1 MIKLIVAAIILI
13 IVMLVFVFILFKNII
28 KRIDENA
35 KTFFVNKLH
44 SFDYILEEKQ
54 TKLEEIKSEIEGIKL
69 ENRNILKNDDDIAD
83 DYDGRKKID
92 SKKTYEL
99 DEEEEEELLRIRKQ
113 KQNNTLKDP
122 DYRDNRFFNNYKE
135 LKRLFTVDNEQI
147 VRDFIAKNKNVKE
160 DKEYKVLQNIKDKF
174 DEDAIYGCLTLNS
187 DIQKKLIG
195 EVLTK
200 KEKTILNYEELISKK
215 DFTVNDLIDYIEE
228 RMEQIE
234 PTIYIYVNG
243 LTTNYNYIDKNII
256 TKQYSNMSEGII
268 IKYRNKIYDYSI

>member
-69 ENRNILKNDDDIAD
+69 ENRNILRNDDDITD
-83 DYDGRKKID
+83 EYNGRKKID

-160 DKEYKVLQNIKDKF
+160 EKEYKTLQNIKEKF

-187 DIQKKLIG
+187 DLKKKVID

-200 KEKTILNYEELISKK
+200 KEKTILNFEKLSNKN
-215 DFTVNDLIDYIEE
+215 DFTVNDLIDYIDE

-243 LTTNYNYIDKNII
+243 LTTNYNYIDKNIV

-268 IKYRNKIYDYSI
+268 MKLGNTLHIWL

>member
-69 ENRNILKNDDDIAD
+69 ENRNILRNDDDITD
-83 DYDGRKKID
+83 EYNGRKKID

-160 DKEYKVLQNIKDKF
+160 EKEYKTLQNIKEKF

-187 DIQKKLIG
+187 DLQKKVID

-200 KEKTILNYEELISKK
+200 KEKTILNFENLSNKN
-215 DFTVNDLIDYIEE
+215 DFTVNDLIDYIDE

-243 LTTNYNYIDKNII
+243 LTTNYNYIDKNIV

-268 IKYRNKIYDYSI
+268 IKYRNRIYDYSI

>member
-13 IVMLVFVFILFKNII
+13 IVMLAFVFILFKNII

-69 ENRNILKNDDDIAD
+69 ENRNILRNDDDITD
-83 DYDGRKKID
+83 EYNGRKKID

-160 DKEYKVLQNIKDKF
+160 EKEYKTLQNIKEKF

-187 DIQKKLIG
+187 DLQKKVID

-200 KEKTILNYEELISKK
+200 KEKTILNFENLSNKN
-215 DFTVNDLIDYIEE
+215 DFTVNDLIDYIDE

-243 LTTNYNYIDKNII
+243 LTTNYNYIDKNIV

>member
-147 VRDFIAKNKNVKE
+147 VRNFIAKNKNVKE

-187 DIQKKLIG
+187 DIQRNLIG